1 MSTSD
6 TSPPPTS
13 AKAKPTTHSHA
24 SLSAED
30 AEELRKLED
39 AFDRIRNNIPDAP
52 YIVTVP
58 CAEPRYHHWSAE
70 QAASW
75 CRNTPFDPGEERL
88 QYMSFILR
96 DPSDSCFVCRTEVDE
111 ERDRR
116 AAMKDKTTPSNA
128 STPVRNNVPKKKITL
143 AAYKSQKAS
152 GLLGKPAGGEEK
164 TKREDSRLREAH
176 ALPEKPPPTEAT
188 SDKSQKRYATALSSL
203 HVEANSLDRPRD
215 DAEAKQSSSPGRAES
230 PPAAKKHRA
239 SDSSIDK
246 PSSEP
251 VNDSQ
256 STPHG
261 LPRLLSPILS
271 PHASGLPPLLSPTLP
286 DEIELE
292 LEKRALEERQNNRP
306 KENGSSAS
314 NDHKS
319 GRPPHISP
327 IKSKAAEKSGDNA
340 KSSKQSLVNDS
351 TKSIT
356 AEEKPRKLIV
366 ALKYGRK
373 RRQDVERY
381 LRLPPNRK
389 NRPKEHDADDSE
401 AEKPRKMESVKTK
414 VAPPKETPRK
424 SVAQVPEKRPRAVDE
439 SLESRPPKRP
449 RAPSNLDLD
458 KKPRTPLPPSQQS
471 PSLSQKSSTQKN
483 QYLTPRKELKAAGMI
498 RSVSNESNSI
508 VVTPGQ
514 AANTPSDIKGP
525 TTSVNGKAS
534 EAQAWGVHSKKLNEL
549 GRRIKHETQALSQP
563 VGKQPP
569 SIKNRKRAAVMSIEC
584 ILTYMAAYFCQDYRV
599 HLLNHPNTNENWR
612 TMLPLFRYFKSGC
625 QSFSVLEG
633 LRLQLGAI
641 ISHRVATVVAHQS
654 ATQSGH
660 TEGDKD
666 KESQSSSL
674 GGAQGS
680 TSQLSAD
687 KALAVM
693 SENVKYLGSMLG
705 ESRGKLSIDALI
717 EQFPKTWE
725 GRTRLG
731 DPDSAPNAP
740 DMSKWEQL
748 QPGNLE
754 GPYFLPLGVE
764 TTPVQAVRMGLVF
777 LEEWMKREG
786 VEYKLQLKLHM

>member
-13 AKAKPTTHSHA
+13 ATAKPDSQSQP

-30 AEELRKLED
+30 ADELRKLDD

-116 AAMKDKTTPSNA
+116 AAMKDKITPSSA
-128 STPVRNNVPKKKITL
+128 STPVRNNVPKKKISL
-143 AAYKSQKAS
+143 AAYKSQRAS
-152 GLLGKPAGGEEK
+152 GLLGKPSGGEEK
-164 TKREDSRLREAH
+164 TKREDSRLREVH
-176 ALPEKPPPTEAT
+176 SLPEKPPPTEGT
-188 SDKSQKRYATALSSL
+188 SEKGQK
-203 HVEANSLDRPRD
+203 RPRD
-215 DAEAKQSSSPGRAES
+215 DVDAKQSSSPSRAES
-230 PPAAKKHRA
+230 PPAVKKHRA

-246 PSSEP
+246 PSTEPINNSE
-251 VNDSQ
+251 

-271 PHASGLPPLLSPTLP
+271 PQPQGLPPLLSPTLP
-286 DEIELE
+286 DEIEAE
-292 LEKRALEERQNNRP
+292 LSKRAVEERRNNRQ
-306 KENGSSAS
+306 KENGTNPSQ
-314 NDHKS
+314 DHKS
-319 GRPPHISP
+319 GRPPQVSP
-327 IKSKAAEKSGDNA
+327 VRGKNGHPAGDAQPSA
-340 KSSKQSLVNDS
+340 KSSKNHLANDAAKS
-351 TKSIT
+351 THP
-356 AEEKPRKLIV
+356 EEKRRQLVV
-366 ALKYGRK
+366 ALRYGRK

-389 NRPKEHDADDSE
+389 NRPKEHDESE
-401 AEKPRKMESVKTK
+401 YEKPRKTEHVK
-414 VAPPKETPRK
+414 PKETLPKEMTRK
-424 SVAQVPEKRPRAVDE
+424 TLEQVAEKRPRGTDDGH
-439 SLESRPPKRP
+439 LEARPPKRP

-458 KKPRTPLPPSQQS
+458 KKPRTPIAHSQQS
-471 PSLSQKSSTQKN
+471 PSFSQKSSTQKN

-498 RSVSNESNSI
+498 RSVSNESNGI

-514 AANTPSDIKGP
+514 AASTPSDIKGSIM
-525 TTSVNGKAS
+525 SVNGKAN
-534 EAQAWGVHSKKLNEL
+534 EAQVWGTHSKKLNEL

-563 VGKQPP
+563 VGKQAPP
-569 SIKNRKRAAVMSIEC
+569 LKDRKRAAVMSIEC

-625 QSFSVLEG
+625 QSFPVLEG

-641 ISHRVATVVAHQS
+641 ISHRVATVVAQQS
-654 ATQSGH
+654 VSQTGH
-660 TEGDKD
+660 EGEKDKD
-666 KESQSSSL
+666 S
-674 GGAQGS
+674 QGS
-680 TSQLSAD
+680 SFGAPGSTIQMSAD

-693 SENVKYLGSMLG
+693 SENVKFLGTMLG
-705 ESRGKLSIDALI
+705 ESRGKLSIDDLI
-717 EQFPKTWE
+717 DHFPRTWD
-725 GRTRLG
+725 GRTRQG
-731 DPDSAPNAP
+731 DSDSGATVP

-748 QPGNLE
+748 SPGNLE

-777 LEEWMKREG
+777 LDEWMKREG
-786 VEYKLQLKLHM
+786 VDYKLQLKLHM

>member
-6 TSPPPTS
+6 TSPPTTS
-13 AKAKPTTHSHA
+13 ATAKPTIQSQS

-30 AEELRKLED
+30 ADELRKLDD

-116 AAMKDKTTPSNA
+116 AAMKDKITPSSA
-128 STPVRNNVPKKKITL
+128 STPVRNNVPKKKISL

-152 GLLGKPAGGEEK
+152 GLLGKPSGSEEK
-164 TKREDSRLREAH
+164 TKREDSRLREVH
-176 ALPEKPPPTEAT
+176 SLPDKPPPTEVV
-188 SDKSQKRYATALSSL
+188 SEKGQK
-203 HVEANSLDRPRD
+203 RPRD
-215 DAEAKQSSSPGRAES
+215 DVDAKQSSSPSRDES

-239 SDSSIDK
+239 SDSSTDK
-246 PSSEP
+246 PSTEPINNSE
-251 VNDSQ
+251 

-271 PHASGLPPLLSPTLP
+271 PHAQGLPPLLSPTLP
-286 DEIELE
+286 DEIEAE
-292 LEKRALEERQNNRP
+292 LSKRAVEERRTNRQ
-306 KENGSSAS
+306 KENGSNPSHDA
-314 NDHKS
+314 KL
-319 GRPPHISP
+319 GRPPQMSPARGKNGLAAGDDEPPTKIS
-327 IKSKAAEKSGDNA
+327 KTH
-340 KSSKQSLVNDS
+340 LTNDA
-351 TKSIT
+351 TKST
-356 AEEKPRKLIV
+356 HTEEKRRRLIV
-366 ALKYGRK
+366 TLRYGRK

-389 NRPKEHDADDSE
+389 NRPKEHGVAEDSE
-401 AEKPRKMESVKTK
+401 SEKPRKADYVKTK
-414 VAPPKETPRK
+414 EPLSKEAPRK
-424 SVAQVPEKRPRAVDE
+424 AIAQAAEKRPRGADDGH
-439 SLESRPPKRP
+439 LEARPPKRP

-458 KKPRTPLPPSQQS
+458 KKPWTPIPPSQQS
-471 PSLSQKSSTQKN
+471 PSLSQKSSAQKN
-483 QYLTPRKELKAAGMI
+483 QYLTPRKELKAASMI
-498 RSVSNESNSI
+498 RSVSNESNGI

-514 AANTPSDIKGP
+514 AASTPSDIKGP

-534 EAQAWGVHSKKLNEL
+534 EAQIWGTHSKRLNEL

-563 VGKQPP
+563 VGKQAPP
-569 SIKNRKRAAVMSIEC
+569 LKDRKRAAVMSIEC

-625 QSFSVLEG
+625 QSFPVLEG

-641 ISHRVATVVAHQS
+641 ISHRVATVVAQQS
-654 ATQSGH
+654 ASSTGH
-660 TEGDKD
+660 DGEKD
-666 KESQSSSL
+666 KESQGSSF
-674 GGAQGS
+674 GGPGS
-680 TSQLSAD
+680 TIHMSAD

-693 SENVKYLGSMLG
+693 SENVKFLGTMLG
-705 ESRGKLSIDALI
+705 ESRGKLSIDDLI
-717 EQFPKTWE
+717 DHFPRTWD
-725 GRTRLG
+725 GRTRQN
-731 DPDSAPNAP
+731 DPDSGPNVL

-748 QPGNLE
+748 PPGNLE

-777 LEEWMKREG
+777 LDEWMKREG
-786 VEYKLQLKLHM
+786 VDYKLQLKLHM